1 MNTCINLGLSNV
13 RYASE
18 TQWTQILCAHN
29 LLVAKSFRNFVQ
41 SMAVSLPCSVQD
53 FKMIWQL
60 KRMLW
65 MNNHFARL
73 WLIDIIWRQ
82 RFRST
87 LAQVMACYLVAPSQY
102 LNQCWLIFS
111 GMLWHSPQSDFMVS
125 AQTTILYNEFEMIFF
140 KFLPHFP
147 EANELRRVSE
157 AYPTLQLTPDHTE
170 GTQQTFLETVTLTA
184 RMQHFPYNHPDKKH
198 ISKTQIMTWT
208 FKKKYYLNWQKKW
221 MHCDR

>member
-1 MNTCINLGLSNV
+1 
-13 RYASE
+13 
-18 TQWTQILCAHN
+18 
-29 LLVAKSFRNFVQ
+29 
-41 SMAVSLPCSVQD
+41 MAVSLPCSVQD

-73 WLIDIIWRQ
+73 WLIDITWRQ

-87 LAQVMACYLVAPSQY
+87 LARVMACYLVAPSQY

-157 AYPTLQLTPDHTE
+157 AYSTLQLT
-170 GTQQTFLETVTLTA
+170 QTTLKA
-184 RMQHFPYNHPDKKH
+184 HSRHSSKQSHSPLGCS
-198 ISKTQIMTWT
+198 ISLIIIQIKNTYLKLKLWPGHLKRNITWT
-208 FKKKYYLNWQKKW
+208 GRRNECIVIGSCKRDIAVVSLWHKITIFISQCFIVKW
-221 MHCDR
+221 LSPRYTYMHL